1 MYSNIQ
7 KYSFYLLKNQ
17 LVCGFISLIL
27 QYKMLS
33 MIENQHLLIIG
44 FVWPEPNSSAAGGR
58 MVQLISIFKQQ
69 GFDVTFASP
78 AMDSDFMVD
87 LPTLGVTK
95 KSIALNSSG
104 FDVFV
109 KNLNP
114 TIVLFDRFMIEEQ
127 FGWRVAENCP
137 DALRLLDTED
147 LHCLRLARQK
157 AFKEKRIFSNDDLL
171 VEDAAKREIASI
183 LRCDVS
189 LMISEYEMELLQ
201 SVFKIDSSLL
211 YYLPLLLESI
221 NDSTIQK
228 LPSFEN
234 RNNFV
239 FIGNFLHEPNW
250 NAVQYLKETIW
261 PLVRKQMPEAIL
273 QIYGAYPSQKVLQLH
288 QPKQGFHIMGRA
300 TDAQVVVRNAR
311 VVLASLRFGAGIK
324 GKLLEA
330 MQCGTPSVTTNIGAE
345 SMCGNLPWNGF
356 IADDA
361 QVFADKAVE
370 LYQEKTLWLKAQ
382 KNGCEIIEK
391 RYLKSL
397 FEDDFMQHILKLQT
411 NLIKHRLHNFMGALL
426 QHHTLSSTK
435 YMSRWIE
442 EKNKKL

>member
-1 MYSNIQ
+1 MNA
-7 KYSFYLLKNQ
+7 NQ
-17 LVCGFISLIL
+17 TV
-27 QYKMLS
+27 
-33 MIENQHLLIIG
+33 LIIG

-58 MVQLISIFKQQ
+58 MVQLISIFKEQ
-69 GFDVTFASP
+69 GFEVTFASP
-78 AMDSDFMVD
+78 AMDSDYMID
-87 LPTLGVTK
+87 LNSLNVNK
-95 KSIALNSSG
+95 KSIALNCSS

-109 KNLNP
+109 KDLNP
-114 TIVLFDRFMIEEQ
+114 SIVLFDRFMIEEQ

-157 AFKEKRIFSNDDLL
+157 AFKESRPFSTDDLL
-171 VEDAAKREIASI
+171 VEEVAKREIASI

-189 LMISEYEMELLQ
+189 LMISGYEMEVLKT
-201 SVFKIDSSLL
+201 VFKIDSNLL
-211 YYLPLLLESI
+211 YYLPLLLEPIKES
-221 NDSTIQK
+221 NIQN

-261 PLVRKQMPEAIL
+261 PLIRKQMSEAVL

-288 QPKQGFHIMGRA
+288 NPKQGFYIMGRA
-300 TDAQVVVRNAR
+300 DDAQEVVRKAR
-311 VVLASLRFGAGIK
+311 VVLAPLRFGAGIK

-330 MQCGTPSVTTNIGAE
+330 MQCGTPSVTTTIGAE
-345 SMCGNLPWNGF
+345 SMCGDLLWNGF

-361 QVFADKAVE
+361 QTFADKAVG
-370 LYQEKTLWLKAQ
+370 LYQDKTLWIKAQ
-382 KNGCEIIEK
+382 ENGFEIIEK

-397 FEDDFMQHILKLQT
+397 FTDDFVKHIFNVQT
-411 NLIKHRLHNFMGALL
+411 NLNSHRLHNFMGTML
-426 QHHTLSSTK
+426 QHHTLMSTK

-442 EKNKKL
+442 GKNK